1 MSDLN
6 IVIIEGNLVKAAELS
21 RWDDGT
27 PYCNFT
33 IANNESYK
41 QQDGTYNS
49 IASFFDCVMKGAY
62 AEAMSKHL
70 LKGRGCKVVGRLKQ
84 QRWEKDGQKYSRIIL
99 KVDELHL
106 NPVRNNDGSQTSQQ
120 QSYQQPA
127 VAQPEPAQE
136 YIPFNAG
143 PEQPML
149 DEDIPF

>member
-1 MSDLN
+1 MSNLN
-6 IVIIEGNLVKAAELS
+6 VVVIEGNLVKAAELS
-21 RWDDGT
+21 HWNDGT

-33 IANNESYK
+33 LANNETYK

-49 IASFFDCVMKGAY
+49 IASFFDCALKGAY
-62 AEAMSKHL
+62 AETMAKYL

-84 QRWEKDGQKYSRIIL
+84 QRWEKDGQKYSRILI

-106 NPVRNNDGSQTSQQ
+106 NPVHNADGSQQAQQ
-120 QSYQQPA
+120 QSYQQPP
-127 VAQPEPAQE
+127 QPEPVQE